1 MVWIPAIVVI
11 TRVVRRPGFVVAVS
25 VRRLMM
31 PRLTRAPTDSL
42 RLASAIPLFSVTAHA
57 FVALGLWQRV
67 AVLPSLARLRRV
79 APNAAA
85 VVVRVSAI
93 VVIPRVVRRP
103 GFVVAVSVRR
113 LRGPVLTRASTDSLL
128 LASAVISFS
137 VTAHGFVAHLMPP
150 QARRRD
156 ISALLMEP
164 QSRRAAPLAP
174 LDNQEDFCRL

>member
-1 MVWIPAIVVI
+1 MVRISAIVVT
-11 TRVVRRPGFVVAVS
+11 TRVIFAARLVVAVS
-25 VRRLMM
+25 VRRLRV
-31 PRLTRAPTDSL
+31 PRLTRASADSL
-42 RLASAIPLFSVTAHA
+42 RLTSAIPFFSVTAHA
-57 FVALGLWQRV
+57 FVAPGLRQRI
-67 AVLPSLARLRRV
+67 AVLPSLVSIRRV
-79 APNAAA
+79 APNAAPI
-85 VVVRVSAI
+85 VIRVSAI
-93 VVIPRVVRRP
+93 VVIPCVVRRP